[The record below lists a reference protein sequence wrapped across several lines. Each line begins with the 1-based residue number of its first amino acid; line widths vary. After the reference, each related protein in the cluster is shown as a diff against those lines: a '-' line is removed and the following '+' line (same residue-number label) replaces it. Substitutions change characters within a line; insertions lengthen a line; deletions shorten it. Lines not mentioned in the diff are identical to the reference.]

1 VSYLNAAQ
9 TKQFQPEEKAHHPS
23 RSAHQ
28 IADSGADAEAQ
39 ARLRGRNLPLHG
51 QNQSIDETQ
60 LQDKTATSFLRTYE
74 RDKGLKSVL
83 SDLGDPRKA
92 QSSKHALVL
101 PEAGRATEYQ
111 NRLSQ
116 SIKSTT
122 LNPLKD

>member
-1 VSYLNAAQ
+1 M
-9 TKQFQPEEKAHHPS
+9 KQFQADEKVHHPS

-28 IADSGADAEAQ
+28 IADSGTDAEAQ

-60 LQDKTATSFLRTYE
+60 LQDRTASSFARAYE
-74 RDKGLKSVL
+74 RDKGIKSVL

-101 PEAGRATEYQ
+101 AEAGRANEYQ

-116 SIKSTT
+116 SIKSTK